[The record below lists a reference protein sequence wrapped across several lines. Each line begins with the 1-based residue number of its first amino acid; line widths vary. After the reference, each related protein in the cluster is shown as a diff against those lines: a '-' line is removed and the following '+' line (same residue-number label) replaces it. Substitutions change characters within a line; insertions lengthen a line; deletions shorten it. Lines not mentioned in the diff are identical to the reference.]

1 MRARRSAVPAAHRGS
16 GALLFDGTVFHDD
29 EMAAAGVGTKTGR
42 RMGHLPICGEDGS
55 LRALAGAEVG
65 RRVFV
70 HINNTNPIL
79 DERSTE
85 RRIVEEAGWEVAFDG
100 MEMTL

>member
-1 MRARRSAVPAAHRGS
+1 MRGS
-16 GALLFDGTVFHDD
+16 GALLFDGTVFRDD
-29 EMAAAGVGTKTGR
+29 EMAEAGVGTKTGR
-42 RMGHLPICGEDGS
+42 RMGHLPISGEDGS
-55 LRALAGAEVG
+55 LRALATAEVG

-79 DERSTE
+79 DDGSAE
-85 RRIVEEAGWEVAFDG
+85 RRLVEDAGWEVAFDG